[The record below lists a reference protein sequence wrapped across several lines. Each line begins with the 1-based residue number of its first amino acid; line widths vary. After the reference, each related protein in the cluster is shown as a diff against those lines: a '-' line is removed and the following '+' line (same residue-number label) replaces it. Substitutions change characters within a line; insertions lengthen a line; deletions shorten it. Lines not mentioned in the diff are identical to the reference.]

1 MSTETNE
8 AVGPLNCS
16 QRYELNQTNID
27 PVSINERYQTCE
39 FLAVFFPDILTLVR
53 CLMLIWLITGL
64 FGNTL
69 SLVIWSTKHQR
80 RRNTS
85 AIYLSALAVTD
96 LTLILCLLNYH
107 LERYWCLRGITSFP
121 ILCQI
126 YQCLSIFS
134 QYYSTALV
142 FGFTLER
149 YLAVCFPFK
158 RHKLCTHKR
167 ALVAVL
173 CLLVIC
179 CIPMLFQAALW
190 TFENGECV
198 MRTSMIQDNRV
209 TQTLTAQE
217 VIFSLIVPLAALVLN
232 ILVLFEM
239 RRLIHSRAAPSHSIS
254 GRNGTGFSRASL
266 KHRKSSAISVT
277 SAVSVQTNPNT
288 AETRSRET
296 SSFTA
301 TTIMLVILSFYLI
314 ACTVPPGIVYLT
326 QFYLTAPDDCLTVKA
341 AREDPTWQQ
350 IISSTTLKEIIDV
363 LCSSHYALNFFIYIL
378 TYKGFREHAI
388 WILTCNVSKLRRV
401 YGHKQDKLF
410 LPRRTGPR
418 LPSTVT
424 IPTNEEVKRLYQSNN
439 LHPDSLP
446 PDSRSNS
453 VN

>member
-1 MSTETNE
+1 M
-8 AVGPLNCS
+8 NCS
-16 QRYELNQTNID
+16 ERYALNQTNID
-27 PVSINERYQTCE
+27 PVSVNERYQTCE

-69 SLVIWSTKHQR
+69 SLVIWTTKHQR

-85 AIYLSALAVTD
+85 AIYLSALAITD
-96 LTLILCLLNYH
+96 LTLIFCLLNYH
-107 LERYWCLRGITSFP
+107 LERYWCVRGITSFP
-121 ILCQI
+121 VLCQI

-167 ALVAVL
+167 ALFAVL

-179 CIPMLFQAALW
+179 CMPMLFQAALW
-190 TFENGECV
+190 TFENGECT
-198 MRTSMIQDNRV
+198 MRTSMIQDHRV

-239 RRLIHSRAAPSHSIS
+239 RRLVHSRAAPSHSIT
-254 GRNGTGFSRASL
+254 GRNGTSLSKSSL
-266 KHRKSSAISVT
+266 KQRKSSAFSVT
-277 SAVSVQTNPNT
+277 SVASVQTNAN
-288 AETRSRET
+288 AVEAKSRES

-326 QFYLTAPDDCLTVKA
+326 QFYLTAPDDCLTAEA
-341 AREDPTWQQ
+341 ARQDPIWQQ
-350 IISSTTLKEIIDV
+350 IISSTTVKEVIDV

-378 TYKGFREHAI
+378 TYKGFREHAV
-388 WILTCNVSKLRRV
+388 WILTCRVSKLQRV

-418 LPSTVT
+418 LTSTLAT
-424 IPTNEEVKRLYQSNN
+424 PTSEEAKQLFQSNN
-439 LHPDSLP
+439 LHSHHPPIDS
-446 PDSRSNS
+446 SSNYIK
-453 VN
+453 N